1 MNTTKLPQDTEA
13 PAVGVPV
20 ERMVRPADPE
30 RAAYARWLADTHAPA
45 LRRIDSEGAH
55 AAGYAAGV
63 AACVAYVEKRRAD
76 FAHEHGLMDPET
88 GAWEYGRGDSGELKR
103 QYDCDL
109 AEIADGLRALGP
121 NAELTGPPGGTP
133 GGSS

>member
-1 MNTTKLPQDTEA
+1 M
-13 PAVGVPV
+13 
-20 ERMVRPADPE
+20 
-30 RAAYARWLADTHAPA
+30 
-45 LRRIDSEGAH
+45 
-55 AAGYAAGV
+55 
-63 AACVAYVEKRRAD
+63 AYVEKRRAD

-121 NAELTGPPGGTP
+121 NVRGNAHLTAAQEVEDEQE
-133 GGSS
+133 